1 MSYERVR
8 MPTKPI
14 QMKKIDENIWEIP
27 QSFIPG
33 MNVPGR
39 VYADEKLLEKMKL
52 DRTLIQCAN
61 VAHLPGIYKWSI
73 TLPDGHEGYGFPIGG
88 VAATDYEKGVVS
100 PGGVGYDINCGT
112 RLLQTNLTEKEIRPI
127 LPTLLDTLFKYI
139 PSGLG
144 SRGQIKVSHVELEK
158 VLSDGVEWAIDRGYG
173 WSEDATK
180 CEEEGCMESADP
192 SKVSQTAKSRGTP
205 QLGSL
210 GSGNHFLE
218 IEKVDEIVDEKAA
231 KVFGIEK
238 VGQILVF
245 IHTGSRGLGHQV
257 CSDYLR
263 VMDNAV
269 KKYKINLPD
278 RELACAPG
286 KSREAEDY
294 LPAMASAC
302 NFAWSNRQMI
312 THWIRQAFE
321 KVLNQPVDSIGLKL
335 IYDIAHNIAKIE
347 EHQVDG
353 RRVKVYVHRKGATRA
368 FPPGHNAVPSSY
380 REVGQPVLIPG
391 SMGTASWVLVGTEK
405 AMELSFGSTA
415 HGAGRNL
422 SRSAAKR
429 RYWGEDV
436 KKDLEKKGVLVK
448 AASMSV
454 VSEEA
459 PGAYKDVDNVTNVS
473 HNVGIATKVARL
485 VPIGVT
491 KG

>member
-302 NFAWSNRQMI
+302 NYAWSNRQMI